1 MQSNLEYYI
10 SLLEKLTKGGHVHP
24 ALEGYI
30 ELSDYEGKQI
40 LEELYR
46 LRDLERVD

>member
-10 SLLEKLTKGGHVHP
+10 SLLEKLIKIPNVHP
-24 ALEGYI
+24 ALAGYI
-30 ELSDYEGKQI
+30 ELEVYDAKQI

-46 LRDLERVD
+46 LRDLEK